1 MRRYLSDIS
10 GAAVAWGDVGGQ
22 VRKIWKYF
30 AKNKN
35 KPAKRRLK
43 LAFMHERQWH
53 IRLLWEEK
61 PCSRLFIRHAHSL
74 HVDLLL
80 HFLRHALWA

>member
-22 VRKIWKYF
+22 VRNIWKYF

-35 KPAKRRLK
+35 KPAKRSLK
-43 LAFMHERQWH
+43 TGV
-53 IRLLWEEK
+53 
-61 PCSRLFIRHAHSL
+61 HA
-74 HVDLLL
+74 
-80 HFLRHALWA
+80 